1 MRILVGTFEICR
13 HVFDLADGFRQ
24 LRHEVDS
31 AVAFRNPFCKDL
43 PYTIDFHQQRMHHQ
57 FVRLLKDP
65 LGAFLEMP
73 AELQQMRRLLLDYDV
88 YVFVF
93 GHSLLPGNQDFPLLK
108 KLSKKIISIFEGSD
122 VRHWS
127 GAEPVGAAYG
137 YKLPAMYREAPYD
150 MLHARMQNMRMAER
164 YSDAIFSLPF
174 QSELAIRPYS
184 HFFLPVNL
192 DLYTH
197 FIPERDVPVLV
208 HAPSRRGFKG
218 TDVFL
223 ATLDRL
229 REEGV
234 AFELRL
240 LEKVS
245 NREVLDA
252 LVDADIV
259 LDELNAPH
267 YGMLALEGMASGC
280 AVVAGRNLDYV
291 PMQGESPV
299 CQARID
305 NLYEPLKRLLTD
317 KAYRVSL
324 AKQGRAFVQ
333 RQHSHTEVA
342 AQMLA
347 DIGETGPFDY
357 YPSFVAKHYDLPAG
371 EVLQEHVKRLTS
383 EVVQRHGL
391 PKGVSVE
398 SLHARGLLD
407 AAAMKPERPVLPWRS
422 AASFGVEEQVWGW
435 SPGAKK
441 SMTWT
446 GDGAEA
452 PQYRITELV
461 DQALGALDRQNM
473 QGAVAILQACI
484 THYQADPQAFDDA
497 DVLVA
502 LGRLA
507 AELNHASA
515 AQALFTQALHKEPH
529 RADVQQALGA
539 LAS

>member
-13 HVFDLADGFRQ
+13 HVFDLAEGFRK
-24 LRHEVDS
+24 LGHEVDS
-31 AVAFRNPFCKDL
+31 VVAFRNPFCADL
-43 PYTIDFHQQRMHHQ
+43 PYTLDISHQQMHHQ
-57 FVRLLKDP
+57 VARLLKDP
-65 LGAFLEMP
+65 LAAFLEMP
-73 AELQQMRRLLLDYDV
+73 KELQQFRQLVLDYDV

-93 GHSLLPGNQDFPLLK
+93 GHSILPGNQDFPILK
-108 KLSKKIISIFEGSD
+108 QFGKKIISIFEGSD

-137 YKLPAMYREAPYD
+137 YQLPQMYRESPYD
-150 MLHARMQNMRMAER
+150 ILGARMQNMRMAER

-197 FIPERDVPVLV
+197 YVPERDVPVLV

-223 ATLDRL
+223 ETLDRL
-229 REEGV
+229 RDEGV
-234 AFELRL
+234 DFELKL

-245 NREVLDA
+245 NREVLKA
-252 LVDADIV
+252 LVEADVV

-317 KAYRVSL
+317 KAYRVGL
-324 AKQGRAFVQ
+324 AKQGRAFVE

-342 AQMLA
+342 GGMLA
-347 DIGETGPFDY
+347 QINHTGPFDY
-357 YPSFVAKHYDLPAG
+357 YPAFVPKHYDLPAG
-371 EVLQEHVKRLTS
+371 EALSDGIKRLTS
-383 EVVQRHGL
+383 QVVQRHGL
-391 PKGVSVE
+391 PEGVSVE
-398 SLHARGLLD
+398 SLHTRGLLD
-407 AAAMKPERPVLPWRS
+407 ASLLNPARPVLPWRS
-422 AASFGVEEQVWGW
+422 AASFGVEEQIWGW
-435 SPGAKK
+435 SPGAAKQVDVPTDDTT
-441 SMTWT
+441 SS
-446 GDGAEA
+446 A
-452 PQYRITELV
+452 YVITDLV
-461 DQALGALDRQNM
+461 DQALGALDRRNLQ
-473 QGAVAILQACI
+473 AATAILQTCI
-484 THYQADPQAFDDA
+484 THYQSNPEAFDHA

-507 AELNHASA
+507 AELDQAKAASMLFMQA
-515 AQALFTQALHKEPH
+515 AQKAPH
-529 RADVQQALGA
+529 RTDLQQALQA
-539 LAS
+539 LAP